1 MWTPEC
7 LSLQNR
13 VHLPSAPRPF
23 LSHFLPRKGP
33 SARQAAV
40 TQAGTG
46 QTATRWDPLSLR
58 RGRRPSRPQGLT
70 QEPVVPSRTGGAG
83 PVRANAAPRDGDGPP
98 YCGHVCP
105 PHTHSLPPRTEQ
117 PSAPASPVPGR
128 RIPSGPFLSLS
139 LNPTVPRP
147 RGWAESHRPPSRRH
161 FLHGGSS
168 QEPAQG
174 GGGEVEGGGGVARR
188 RSSGGER
195 GTSAFARGGGG
206 TGRASVQPP
215 VPHRGC
221 PAAFPARPAAPPYP
235 VRPALTR
242 KNPASILPPP
252 PPPGRNALPSR
263 RAPRARK
270 APSHARRAEGGREEG
285 REGGRGG
292 EGGAE
297 PVAPQRLSGAC

>member
-33 SARQAAV
+33 SARQAAVTQAGTGQAV

-174 GGGEVEGGGGVARR
+174 GGGEVEGGGWH
-188 RSSGGER
+188 GGAPQ
-195 GTSAFARGGGG
+195 GGSAAP
-206 TGRASVQPP
+206 APS
-215 VPHRGC
+215 
-221 PAAFPARPAAPPYP
+221 PAAAAGQAEPRFNRPSPTGAAPPPSPPARP
-235 VRPALTR
+235 
-242 KNPASILPPP
+242 PPP
-252 PPPGRNALPSR
+252 TP
-263 RAPRARK
+263 
-270 APSHARRAEGGREEG
+270 
-285 REGGRGG
+285 
-292 EGGAE
+292 
-297 PVAPQRLSGAC
+297 

>member
-174 GGGEVEGGGGVARR
+174 GGGEVEGGGGGTAALLRGGARHQRLRPRR
-188 RSSGGER
+188 RRDRQSLGS
-195 GTSAFARGGGG
+195 TAR
-206 TGRASVQPP
+206 
-215 VPHRGC
+215 
-221 PAAFPARPAAPPYP
+221 
-235 VRPALTR
+235 
-242 KNPASILPPP
+242 
-252 PPPGRNALPSR
+252 PPPGLPR
-263 RAPRARK
+263 RLPRPPGRPPLPREAGTYAEEPRVHLASSASSWSQRAAVPACTAR
-270 APSHARRAEGGREEG
+270 PQSPLTRSAR
-285 REGGRGG
+285 
-292 EGGAE
+292 
-297 PVAPQRLSGAC
+297 